1 MSDPSGP
8 TDGARMTSLPVDL
21 APMPPMQATDWK
33 VLYGAS
39 RELAAYFNDRERA
52 LQYARTHHGVVV
64 PLAPV

>member
-1 MSDPSGP
+1 MIADK
-8 TDGARMTSLPVDL
+8 PVDL
-21 APMPPMQATDWK
+21 AAPPAQATDWK

-39 RELAAYFNDRERA
+39 REFAAYFNDRERA